1 MHVMSVLDTIVSSS
15 STEPKRTRT
24 AVALNRIRA
33 IDSALTQCI
42 LRGGA
47 GLGVLRSDLRINS
60 HLGFFENSYEL
71 GD

>member
-1 MHVMSVLDTIVSSS
+1 MAQFGHDCFDL
-15 STEPKRTRT
+15 
-24 AVALNRIRA
+24 RIPRA

>member
-1 MHVMSVLDTIVSSS
+1 MAQFGHDCFDL
-15 STEPKRTRT
+15 
-24 AVALNRIRA
+24 RIPRA

-47 GLGVLRSDLRINS
+47 GLGVLRSDLTS
-60 HLGFFENSYEL
+60 LGFFENSYEL